1 MMNDRAGA
9 EQHKRPRS
17 GDDARW
23 SAGRTGRMMAILSN
37 AGRSGATMGVGL
49 STARDEVDADPVLHG
64 ALAYWD
70 VKRRSHS
77 DVDILER
84 CMVRPR

>member
-1 MMNDRAGA
+1 
-9 EQHKRPRS
+9 
-17 GDDARW
+17 
-23 SAGRTGRMMAILSN
+23 
-37 AGRSGATMGVGL
+37 MGVGL

>member
-1 MMNDRAGA
+1 MMIDRAGG
-9 EQHKRPRS
+9 EQQEAASQRGRRAPERRS
-17 GDDARW
+17 NRA
-23 SAGRTGRMMAILSN
+23 MMAILSN
-37 AGRSGATMGVGL
+37 AGRSGGTMGVGL
-49 STARDEVDADPVLHG
+49 STARHDVDADPVLHG